1 MGIKLIS
8 RNKKAYFNYE
18 ILATWEAGIVLNGPE
33 IKSIRAQEVSL
44 NEAFILV
51 RHGEIFILNMHIK
64 KYPYANYIQG
74 LDETRTRKL
83 LLNQKEIK
91 KITSEVQENKLALVP
106 LKLYFKDNYVK
117 LEIGLGRGKKLY
129 DKRETIKQ
137 RNLERHQKKNKY

>member
-137 RNLERHQKKNKY
+137 RDLERHQKKNKY